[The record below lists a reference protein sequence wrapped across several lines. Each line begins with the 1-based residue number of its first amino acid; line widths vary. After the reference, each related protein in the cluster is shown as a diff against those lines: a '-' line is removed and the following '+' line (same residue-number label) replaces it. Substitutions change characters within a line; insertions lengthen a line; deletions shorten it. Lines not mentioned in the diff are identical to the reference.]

1 MASTMTSTTL
11 TAASTTRPKIIV
23 LDDAERALRRLADWN
38 SIDARADVTV
48 HHAPLYGEAL
58 ITALRDADCVVLMR
72 DRTPFDEALIA
83 QLPKLR
89 YVVFTG
95 TRNNALDTDALA
107 ARDIPVSHTDWGPS
121 KDSTCEWTWTLI
133 LAAQKK
139 FREQAQIL
147 EDGIWRDD
155 QDLPLPALLHGQR
168 LGLIG
173 LGEIGGR
180 MARVGNAFGMDVVTW
195 SPRMTDERAAEK
207 GARFVSLDELL
218 STSYVVSLHLVA
230 SANTRHLLNAE
241 RLALMREDSLLVNTS
256 RAVLIDT
263 PALIQALAQHRPGFV
278 ALDVFD
284 AEPLPHDDPL
294 RKLSHALLTPHMG
307 FVSEP
312 VFRRF
317 ATGVTECLN
326 AWLSDQPV
334 VRPLK
339 ALSSV

>member
-1 MASTMTSTTL
+1 MPNSKTISN
-11 TAASTTRPKIIV
+11 AAAAGAPRIV
-23 LDDAERALRRLADWN
+23 ILDDGERALRRLADWRE
-38 SIDARADVTV
+38 IDAHAHVTV
-48 HHAPLYGEAL
+48 YHVPLYGEAL
-58 ITALRDADCVVLMR
+58 LVALQDADCVVLMR
-72 DRTPFDEALIA
+72 DRTPFDEALIE

-95 TRNNALDTDALA
+95 TRNNTLDAAALQ
-107 ARDIPVSHTDWGPS
+107 ARSIPISHTEWGPS

-133 LAAQKK
+133 LAALKK
-139 FREQAQIL
+139 FREHAQSV

-155 QDLPLPALLHGQR
+155 RGIPLPEVLHGQR

-195 SPRMTDERAAEK
+195 SPRMTDERASEK

-230 SANTRHLLNAE
+230 SANTEHLLNAE
-241 RLALMREDSLLVNTS
+241 RLALMRKDSLLVNTS
-256 RAVLIDT
+256 RATLIDSS
-263 PALIQALAQHRPGFV
+263 ALVQAISLQRPGFV

-284 AEPLPHDDPL
+284 AEPLPQDDPL

-312 VFRRF
+312 VFKRF
-317 ATGVTECLN
+317 AEGVTECLS
-326 AWLSDQPV
+326 AWLGGKAT
-334 VRPLK
+334 VRPFTGK
-339 ALSSV
+339 PT